1 MCYFLIKR
9 IPTDVVCTVIL
20 FLLDLSSLNKD
31 ILFLSLFFNAYDC
44 TLHLLECCPLYVY
57 SSRSPNIPIYSHTV
71 QFSNFPFSLKST
83 FACHSFVTTVN
94 ILLQICDD
102 CVTAARQQNWT
113 YHFLKN
119 LHLLKRETYLQ

>member
-1 MCYFLIKR
+1 MRF
-9 IPTDVVCTVIL
+9 VL

-44 TLHLLECCPLYVY
+44 TLHCLECYPLYRY
-57 SSRSPNIPIYSHTV
+57 SSHSSTFPHIPMRCSFQTVLYSMM
-71 QFSNFPFSLKST
+71 ST

-102 CVTAARQQNWT
+102 CVTAARQQN
-113 YHFLKN
+113 
-119 LHLLKRETYLQ
+119 